1 VTTVPEPARRPGR
14 RVDLDVPGTILD
26 VAERMFGEASVDSV
40 SLRAVAREAG
50 VAPAAVSYHFPS
62 KQILVSAVVERR
74 SKDVGRHMRDRL
86 AALATRPD
94 ATTRDLVDA
103 ILEPLV
109 GVVAADPVGGLHW
122 IKIISRLAL
131 TDDPAFY
138 DGIQVGR
145 DLSSLFAGASDAAL
159 GESTAVVRR
168 RTGLAMFG
176 MLTALAG
183 ADLVGYDGAFS
194 PDEGLDPEFVEQL
207 ATFTAAGLAAG
218 VTSPGG

>member
-1 VTTVPEPARRPGR
+1 MAAEATGRKPGR
-14 RVDLDVPGTILD
+14 RSDLDVPGTIVA

-62 KQILVSAVVERR
+62 KHILVTAVVERR
-74 SKDVGRHMRDRL
+74 SREVGRQVRDRL
-86 AALATRPD
+86 LAVAALPSP
-94 ATTRDLVDA
+94 TTRDLVDSV
-103 ILEPLV
+103 LEPLV
-109 GVVAADPVGGLHW
+109 AVVDADPVGGLHW
-122 IKIISRLAL
+122 IKVISRLAL

-138 DGIQVGR
+138 DGIQTGR
-145 DLSSLFAGASDAAL
+145 DLGALFTGASGAAL
-159 GESTAVVRR
+159 GADGPAVDRR
-168 RTGLAMFG
+168 LGLAMFG

-194 PDEGLDPEFVEQL
+194 SADGLDPGFVEQL

-218 VTSPGG
+218 VTSRGG